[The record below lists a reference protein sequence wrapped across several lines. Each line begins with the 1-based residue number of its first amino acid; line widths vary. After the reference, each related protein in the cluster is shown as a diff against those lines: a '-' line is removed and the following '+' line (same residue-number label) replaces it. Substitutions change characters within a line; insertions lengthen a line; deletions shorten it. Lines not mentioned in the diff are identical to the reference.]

1 MKILLVMDHQQ
12 TSSPLIVN
20 IIHNSMMT
28 IFEHDT
34 RTLDII
40 KKNIQYN
47 SEILWL
53 WIQVQRNLKVALSI
67 CLCCIKGFMRLFGT
81 IMLSL

>member
-20 IIHNSMMT
+20 VIHYSMMT
-28 IFEHDT
+28 IFEHYT

-40 KKNIQYN
+40 KKKTSNITVKYYDYEFKCK
-47 SEILWL
+47 EI
-53 WIQVQRNLKVALSI
+53 
-67 CLCCIKGFMRLFGT
+67 
-81 IMLSL
+81 